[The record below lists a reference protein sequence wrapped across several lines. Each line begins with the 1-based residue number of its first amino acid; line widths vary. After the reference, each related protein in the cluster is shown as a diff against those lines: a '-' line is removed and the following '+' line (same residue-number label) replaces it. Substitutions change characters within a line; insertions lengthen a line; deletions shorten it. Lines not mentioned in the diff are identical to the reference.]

1 MTYTLQVDPKA
12 ILEVRKVYQY
22 REGEK
27 KGAGDRFIQAL
38 VNCYANIK
46 ANPYGYQVRKGGYRH
61 AMLHRLKYRVVFEV
75 EGNTVF
81 VYQVRHTSRKPSKKF
96 GP

>member
-1 MTYTLQVDPKA
+1 MKYTLKVDPRA
-12 ILEVRKVYQY
+12 IKEVRMVYQY
-22 REGEK
+22 REREK
-27 KGAGDRFIQAL
+27 KGSGDRFIDAL
-38 VNCYANIK
+38 VDCYASIK
-46 ANPYGYQVRKGGYRH
+46 ADPYGYQVRKGGYRH

-81 VYQVRHTSRKPSKKF
+81 VYQVRHASRKPSKKF

>member
-1 MTYTLQVDPKA
+1 MKYTLQVDPRA
-12 ILEVRKVYQY
+12 IKEVRAVYQY
-22 REGEK
+22 REREK
-27 KGAGDRFIQAL
+27 KGSGDRFIRAL
-38 VNCYANIK
+38 VDCYASIK
-46 ANPYGYQVRKGGYRH
+46 ANPYGYQLRKGGYRH
-61 AMLHRLKYRVVFEV
+61 AMLNRLKYRVVYEV